1 MLAGGRSRDCL
12 PCPAPCL
19 LTSFT
24 TEPDSYL
31 VAIYFWGGWEKI
43 GVRLRHAGTHRKE
56 RRKNSLVI
64 FSSSLP
70 MSPRAPQP
78 NPNLLSSQK
87 RINSDWVPIC
97 HWTTHLHTRK
107 QCHWMVPA
115 DACFLWYWYWYSLFL
130 SPTECRRSCLQ
141 QEHDASKNETVHVSK
156 AAIVFNPTDAIAQSL
171 QATYQRLSEIPD
183 PKLPVKYPRTPG
195 YRPVGE
201 DNPLNAW

>member
-43 GVRLRHAGTHRKE
+43 GVRLRHAGTHGKE

-70 MSPRAPQP
+70 MSLRALHP

-97 HWTTHLHTRK
+97 HWTTHLHTQK
-107 QCHWMVPA
+107 TV
-115 DACFLWYWYWYSLFL
+115 SLNGA
-130 SPTECRRSCLQ
+130 SRRLFPLVLVLVFSFPLAHRMQALMLTTGTRCLQ
-141 QEHDASKNETVHVSK
+141 ERNCPC
-156 AAIVFNPTDAIAQSL
+156 I
-171 QATYQRLSEIPD
+171 
-183 PKLPVKYPRTPG
+183 
-195 YRPVGE
+195 
-201 DNPLNAW
+201 